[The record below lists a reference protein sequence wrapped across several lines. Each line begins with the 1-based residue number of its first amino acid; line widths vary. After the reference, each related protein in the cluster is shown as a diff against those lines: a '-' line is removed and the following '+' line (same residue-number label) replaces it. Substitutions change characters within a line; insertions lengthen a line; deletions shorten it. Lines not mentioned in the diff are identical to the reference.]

1 MPRNLLI
8 AYIAT
13 WLIHGV
19 YITLLTFKAA
29 RLRREHEELQKQRS
43 PR

>member
-1 MPRNLLI
+1 MNAVKFLFA

-19 YITLLTFKAA
+19 YIGSLIRRFR
-29 RLRREHEELQKQRS
+29 RLRQLRKETNRAK
-43 PR
+43 